1 MYEKKGTGCKYSG
14 NSVLAVN
21 KPNTVNPR
29 ISGCY
34 LSILISVERFTDITV
49 SLYFSTT
56 VYVAGCECECV
67 PVSLILFILPVLFFE
82 VCQYSVNVYFTP
94 LTQSLIYFKQ
104 VISLN
109 VTRNCA

>member
-1 MYEKKGTGCKYSG
+1 MMYENKGAGCKYSG

-49 SLYFSTT
+49 SLYFHFI
-56 VYVAGCECECV
+56 
-67 PVSLILFILPVLFFE
+67 SLP
-82 VCQYSVNVYFTP
+82 QYMWLDVNVSVCPF
-94 LTQSLIYFKQ
+94 L
-104 VISLN
+104 
-109 VTRNCA
+109 